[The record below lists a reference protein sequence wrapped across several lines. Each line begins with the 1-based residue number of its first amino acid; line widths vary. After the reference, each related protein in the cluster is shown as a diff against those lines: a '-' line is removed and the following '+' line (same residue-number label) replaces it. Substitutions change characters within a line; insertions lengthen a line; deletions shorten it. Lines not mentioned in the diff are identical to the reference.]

1 MLFTET
7 DIAGVWLIDPE
18 FRRDNRGHFF
28 RAWCSKEFLG
38 HNIQFQPVQ
47 ANMGYS
53 NREGTLRG
61 MHFQIESAP
70 EAKLIRCTRGSM
82 FDVALDLRPDSPT
95 YLRWFGVK
103 LSAENGRMLYIP
115 EYCAHGYQ
123 TLEDDT
129 EMYYMA
135 SQFYTPNSAR
145 GARWDDEAFAIS
157 WPLVPSVISD
167 QDRNWPDWS

>member
-103 LSAENGRMLYIP
+103 LSAEN
-115 EYCAHGYQ
+115 
-123 TLEDDT
+123 
-129 EMYYMA
+129 
-135 SQFYTPNSAR
+135 
-145 GARWDDEAFAIS
+145 
-157 WPLVPSVISD
+157 
-167 QDRNWPDWS
+167 